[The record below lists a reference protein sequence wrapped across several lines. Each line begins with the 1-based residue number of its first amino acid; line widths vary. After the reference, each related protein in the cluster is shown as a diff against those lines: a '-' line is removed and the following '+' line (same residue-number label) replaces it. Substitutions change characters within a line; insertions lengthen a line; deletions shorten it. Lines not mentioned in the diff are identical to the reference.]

1 MAKKSDND
9 ADDKPRKKSKKSG
22 RKGYS
27 VPKNTQKV
35 PKKVR
40 AY

>member
-1 MAKKSDND
+1 MAK
-9 ADDKPRKKSKKSG
+9 KKSKKSG

-40 AY
+40 GY